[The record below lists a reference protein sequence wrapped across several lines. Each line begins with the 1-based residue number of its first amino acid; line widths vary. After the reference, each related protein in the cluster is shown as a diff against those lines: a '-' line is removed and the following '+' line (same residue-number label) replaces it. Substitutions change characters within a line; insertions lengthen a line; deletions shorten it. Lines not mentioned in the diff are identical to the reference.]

1 MPLEATMLL
10 LDNSDWTRNGDYY
23 PSRWET
29 QINAATLI
37 IEDRCSS
44 NPENS
49 LGIITMAGKRVE
61 VNCTL
66 TNDESTLSHSM
77 DKIRLN
83 GECDFTTSL
92 RIAMLCL
99 KHRSNTS
106 QKERIIL
113 FIGSPI
119 KNTIKEIQIVGR
131 FLRKNNVAMDI
142 ISFGHVDA
150 NREILNELLN
160 SVKNENNSSIIE
172 VPVGGFIMDSL
183 LTSSVLGGG
192 NQGNEFDMI
201 GMDNNNNN
209 NNQNINQ
216 QGIGM
221 SDFER
226 EMNLAMQLS
235 LEEMKKQEEKNK
247 KEKEEKKEDN
257 EKKNDTGITPT
268 PGNDKVDEEDDELKQ
283 AMLLSIQEGEKNK
296 KKEKEKQIEKD
307 ALRSPDFIMSIMNAI
322 DAHASVNDVNEI
334 VDKLN
339 NPEKKD
345 DKKDEKKDDK
355 KNDKDDNKED
365 QKEEKKDD
373 KMDVEKDKKK

>member
-106 QKERIIL
+106 QRERIIL
-113 FIGSPI
+113 FVGSPV
-119 KNTIKEIQIVGR
+119 KNTVKEVQIVGR

-142 ISFGHVDA
+142 ISFGHVDE
-150 NREILNELLN
+150 NREKLNELLN
-160 SVKNENNSSIIE
+160 CVKNENNSSIIE

-183 LTSSVLGGG
+183 ITSSVLGGG
-192 NQGNEFDMI
+192 GQGNEFDMI
-201 GMDNNNNN
+201 GIDNNNN

-247 KEKEEKKEDN
+247 KEKEENKDN
-257 EKKNDTGITPT
+257 EKK
-268 PGNDKVDEEDDELKQ
+268 K
-283 AMLLSIQEGEKNK
+283 
-296 KKEKEKQIEKD
+296 
-307 ALRSPDFIMSIMNAI
+307 
-322 DAHASVNDVNEI
+322 
-334 VDKLN
+334 
-339 NPEKKD
+339 
-345 DKKDEKKDDK
+345 
-355 KNDKDDNKED
+355 
-365 QKEEKKDD
+365 
-373 KMDVEKDKKK
+373 

>member
-29 QINAATLI
+29 QRDAAAII
-37 IEDRCSS
+37 IENRCSS

-49 LGIITMAGKRVE
+49 LGIITMAGKRVD

-77 DKIRLN
+77 DKINLN

-106 QKERIIL
+106 QRERIIL
-113 FIGSPI
+113 FVGSPI
-119 KNTIKEIQIVGR
+119 KNTMKEIQNVAR
-131 FLRKNNVAMDI
+131 YLRKNNVAVDI
-142 ISFGHVDA
+142 VSFGHVDE
-150 NREILNELLN
+150 NRELLNELLKV
-160 SVKNENNSSIIE
+160 VKNENNSSIIE
-172 VPVGGFIMDSL
+172 VPVGGYLMDSL
-183 LTSSVLGGG
+183 CNSPILGSEQMMNDYGI
-192 NQGNEFDMI
+192 NT
-201 GMDNNNNN
+201 NN

-216 QGIGM
+216 QGVGM

-226 EMNLAMQLS
+226 ELNLAMQLS
-235 LEEMKKQEEKNK
+235 IEEMKKQEEKNK
-247 KEKEEKKEDN
+247 KEED
-257 EKKNDTGITPT
+257 KNNNNNNNVTPT
-268 PGNDKVDEEDDELKQ
+268 PNNNNNEDEELKQ

-296 KKEKEKQIEKD
+296 KKEKEKQIEKET
-307 ALRSPDFIMSIMNAI
+307 LGSPDFIMSIMNAI
-322 DAHASVNDVNEI
+322 DAQASKKDVDEI

-339 NPEKKD
+339 DKDKEK
-345 DKKDEKKDDK
+345 KKDDK
-355 KNDKDDNKED
+355 KNNDKKENDKKDNDKN
-365 QKEEKKDD
+365 DD
-373 KMDVEKDKKK
+373 KMDIDKEKKK

>member
-29 QINAATLI
+29 QRDAAAII
-37 IEDRCSS
+37 IENRCSS

-49 LGIITMAGKRVE
+49 LGIITMAGKRVD

-77 DKIRLN
+77 DKINLN

-106 QKERIIL
+106 QRERIIL
-113 FIGSPI
+113 FVGSPI
-119 KNTIKEIQIVGR
+119 KNTMKEIQNVAR
-131 FLRKNNVAMDI
+131 YLRKNNVAVDI
-142 ISFGHVDA
+142 VSFGHVDE
-150 NREILNELLN
+150 NRELLNELLKV
-160 SVKNENNSSIIE
+160 VKNENNSSIIE
-172 VPVGGFIMDSL
+172 VPVGGYLMDSL
-183 LTSSVLGGG
+183 CNSPILGSEQMMNDYGI
-192 NQGNEFDMI
+192 NT
-201 GMDNNNNN
+201 NN

-216 QGIGM
+216 QGVGM

-226 EMNLAMQLS
+226 ELNLAMQLS
-235 LEEMKKQEEKNK
+235 IEEMKKQEEKNK
-247 KEKEEKKEDN
+247 KEED
-257 EKKNDTGITPT
+257 KNNNNNNNNVTPT
-268 PGNDKVDEEDDELKQ
+268 PTPNNNNNEDEELKQ

-296 KKEKEKQIEKD
+296 KKEKEKQIEKET
-307 ALRSPDFIMSIMNAI
+307 LGSPDFIMSIMNAI
-322 DAHASVNDVNEI
+322 DAQASKKDVDEI

-339 NPEKKD
+339 DKDKEK
-345 DKKDEKKDDK
+345 KKDDK
-355 KNDKDDNKED
+355 KNNDKKENDKKDNDKN
-365 QKEEKKDD
+365 DD
-373 KMDVEKDKKK
+373 KMDIDKEKKK